1 MFVIINALINVIL
14 IAPPVSHNAKLTV
27 HILNVHSNVG
37 SHVKNAQSH
46 ANMVVNIQSVIKS
59 VLKYVIGNHANS
71 LVKMNLSVATNV
83 LDFVVKSAPRFAKLN
98 LVINMMQ
105 TLLKFYLEVSKMKMQ
120 NLYYQKTVIMLL
132 KNKP

>member
-1 MFVIINALINVIL
+1 
-14 IAPPVSHNAKLTV
+14 
-27 HILNVHSNVG
+27 
-37 SHVKNAQSH
+37 
-46 ANMVVNIQSVIKS
+46 MVVNIQSVIKS

-120 NLYYQKTVIMLL
+120 NLYY
-132 KNKP
+132 